1 MSMDQP
7 TLDAQALRALGETV
21 KSSACTCPVGA
32 CAGWES
38 VPDDRWPMRQMRK
51 VGSLR
56 DATDPFDPAAA
67 EPTFEEFH
75 PEGTRYES
83 TDAPF
88 APRFFPYNRCEAFA
102 CSTCQRVLL
111 KYTEFGGYYVD
122 HRVRALQSERVVDA
136 PLPQAD

>member
-1 MSMDQP
+1 MSMDSP
-7 TLDAQALRALGETV
+7 ILDAQALRALGEAITPL
-21 KSSACTCPVGA
+21 ACTCTVGV

-38 VPDDRWPMRQMRK
+38 VTEDRWSMRQMVK

-56 DATDPFDPAAA
+56 DAADPYGCAAA

-83 TDAPF
+83 ADAPF
-88 APRFFPYNRCEAFA
+88 APRFFPYNRCDAFA

-111 KYTEFGGYYVD
+111 RYTEFGGYYVD
-122 HRVRALQSERVVDA
+122 LRVRALQPERVVDA